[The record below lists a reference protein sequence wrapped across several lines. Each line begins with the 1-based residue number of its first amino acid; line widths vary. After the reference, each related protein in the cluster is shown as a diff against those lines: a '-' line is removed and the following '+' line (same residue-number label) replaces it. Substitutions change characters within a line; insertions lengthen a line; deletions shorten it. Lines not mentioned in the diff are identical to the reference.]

1 MRPQHGWHVTA
12 LAALILVF
20 AHAVATEAHAAP
32 QRVVS
37 VFLCTDEY
45 VFRLVPRERIA
56 ALSVLA
62 GDTHPVVS
70 TIADKVA
77 GIPLIRAS
85 AEAVLGKN
93 PDLVVMYK
101 DTNPRLRALILA
113 AGVKILD
120 VPWANSLGDV
130 RRITTMLGKELGAPD
145 RARALLTEM
154 DAKLAAARA
163 LAPKPAVSVLIYEP
177 NGYATA
183 DGVSDAILRAS
194 GLVNAAGRMHATRL
208 GTIPVEALVAAAPQV
223 LILNAARE
231 GGPARADAVLRHPA
245 LAALKDR
252 SLIAQT
258 SLTPLLCPGPWSAD
272 VAGEFA
278 GMARKAAQLAKP
290 GAAE

>member
-1 MRPQHGWHVTA
+1 MRVKHGSHAFIW
-12 LAALILVF
+12 LAAVLV
-20 AHAVATEAHAAP
+20 AAVLPAHAAP
-32 QRVVS
+32 ERVVS

-62 GDTHPVVS
+62 GDTHPIVS
-70 TIADKVA
+70 TIADKVK
-77 GIPLIRAS
+77 GIPLVRAS
-85 AEAVLGKN
+85 AEAVLAKN

-101 DTNPRLRALILA
+101 DTNPRLRALIAA

-120 VPWANSLGDV
+120 VPWANSLADV
-130 RRITTMLGKELGAPD
+130 RKTTIMLGEELGAPD
-145 RARALLTEM
+145 RARAMLADM

-163 LAPKPAVSVLIYEP
+163 SAPKPAVSVLIYEP

-183 DGVSDAILRAS
+183 DGVSDEILRAS
-194 GLVNAAGRMHATRL
+194 GLVNAAARMHATRL

-245 LAALKDR
+245 LATLNGR
-252 SLIAQT
+252 TVIAQT

-290 GAAE
+290 RAAE

>member
-1 MRPQHGWHVTA
+1 MRMKHGSHAFIW
-12 LAALILVF
+12 LAAVLV
-20 AHAVATEAHAAP
+20 AAVLPARAAP
-32 QRVVS
+32 ERVVS

-70 TIADKVA
+70 TIAGKVK
-77 GIPLIRAS
+77 GIALIRAS
-85 AEAVLGKN
+85 AEAVLAKN

-101 DTNPRLRALILA
+101 DTNPRLRALIVA

-120 VPWANSLGDV
+120 VPWDNSLADV
-130 RRITTMLGKELGAPD
+130 RKTTLMLGEELGAPD
-145 RARALLTEM
+145 RARALLSEM

-163 LAPKPAVSVLIYEP
+163 AAPTPPVSVLIYEP

-194 GLVNAAGRMHATRL
+194 GLANAAGRMHATRL

-231 GGPARADAVLRHPA
+231 GGPARADAVLSHPA

-252 SLIAQT
+252 AIIAHT

-272 VAGEFA
+272 VAGEFVK
-278 GMARKAAQLAKP
+278 MAQRAAQLAKARP
-290 GAAE
+290 TE

>member
-1 MRPQHGWHVTA
+1 MKHGSHAAFW
-12 LAALILVF
+12 LAAFVLV
-20 AHAVATEAHAAP
+20 AVFPAHAAP
-32 QRVVS
+32 ERVVS

-70 TIADKVA
+70 TIADKVK
-77 GIPLIRAS
+77 GISLIRAS
-85 AEAVLGKN
+85 AEAVLAKN

-101 DTNPRLRALILA
+101 DTNPRLRALIVA

-120 VPWANSLGDV
+120 VPWDNSLADV
-130 RRITTMLGKELGAPD
+130 RKTTLMLGEELGAPD
-145 RARALLTEM
+145 RAQALLREM

-163 LAPKPAVSVLIYEP
+163 AAPKPPVSVLIYEP

-231 GGPARADAVLRHPA
+231 GGPARADAVLSHPA

-252 SLIAQT
+252 AIIAHT

-272 VAGEFA
+272 VAGEFVK
-278 GMARKAAQLAKP
+278 MAQEAAQLAKARP
-290 GAAE
+290 TE

>member
-1 MRPQHGWHVTA
+1 MRMKHGSH
-12 LAALILVF
+12 AAFWLVAF
-20 AHAVATEAHAAP
+20 FLVAVFPAHAAP

-62 GDTHPVVS
+62 GDTRPVVS
-70 TIADKVA
+70 TIADKVK
-77 GIPLIRAS
+77 GISLIRAS
-85 AEAVLGKN
+85 AEAVLAQN

-101 DTNPRLRALILA
+101 DTNPRLRALIVA

-120 VPWANSLGDV
+120 VPWDNSLADV
-130 RRITTMLGKELGAPD
+130 RKTTLMLGEELGAPD
-145 RARALLTEM
+145 RAQALLREM

-163 LAPKPAVSVLIYEP
+163 AAPEPPVSVLIYEP

-231 GGPARADAVLRHPA
+231 GGPARADAVLSHPA

-252 SLIAQT
+252 AIIAHT

-272 VAGEFA
+272 VAGEFVK
-278 GMARKAAQLAKP
+278 MAQDAARLAKARP
-290 GAAE
+290 TE